1 MRNKGAALVAVSVAV
16 FLVLNLIE
24 NLIHYTIGRMSASP
38 WAPPRWPTAQDWIFI
53 TITMAVFALA
63 QGLGAY
69 GIDRYFK
76 LV

>member
-1 MRNKGAALVAVSVAV
+1 MRNKGVALIAVSVGV

-38 WAPPRWPTAQDWIFI
+38 GTTPRWPTAQDWIFI
-53 TITMAVFALA
+53 TITMSVFALA
-63 QGLGAY
+63 QGLGSYAV
-69 GIDRYFK
+69 DRHFN